1 MPGRREMIAHPGRH
15 PAAVSVHVL
24 AGVALATLLAG
35 CPFVQDSG
43 SVTTVKHTFTL
54 PPPQAA
60 ACFARNA
67 ERHSSALVAEVGA
80 VDARGVVTVE
90 VNVRNG
96 VPYASAELRPAGR
109 GSGGILTFM
118 VIAKSGMGQLVG
130 MLTQGC

>member
-1 MPGRREMIAHPGRH
+1 MIAHPGRH

-43 SVTTVKHTFTL
+43 SATT
-54 PPPQAA
+54 
-60 ACFARNA
+60 ARNA

-80 VDARGVVTVE
+80 VDARGVVAVE

>member
-1 MPGRREMIAHPGRH
+1 MPGRSEMIARAGRP
-15 PAAVSVHVL
+15 PAAVSVQVL

-43 SVTTVKHTFTL
+43 SATTVKHTFTL

-67 ERHSSALVAEVGA
+67 ERHSSALVAQVEA
-80 VDARGVVTVE
+80 ADARGVVTVE
-90 VNVRNG
+90 VNVKNG

-109 GSGGILTFM
+109 GSVGILTLM
-118 VIAKSGMGQLVG
+118 VIAKGGMGQLVE

>member
-1 MPGRREMIAHPGRH
+1 MIARAGRP
-15 PAAVSVHVL
+15 PAAVSVQVL

-43 SVTTVKHTFTL
+43 SATTVKHTFTL

-80 VDARGVVTVE
+80 GDARG
-90 VNVRNG
+90 NG

-109 GSGGILTFM
+109 GSVGILTLM
-118 VIAKSGMGQLVG
+118 VIAKGGMGQLVE